1 MPKWNNSYHPLSYL
15 CSYYCFWELLSSE
28 SYYYLILLKIP
39 FVFLKKKKGFFVL
52 VISGDGCYFIDIYLT
67 SLSFTPSL
75 PCSILSL
82 HASPLR
88 TTQTPTAPPRPENCG
103 FSSSLPVFARFSQTH
118 FPTQASAWAP
128 LPLFPFTT
136 SFCLFPVFFLWSAP
150 NLLLFSRARISSAVE
165 SYSFEVSL
173 DFSMAV
179 ILISHLPQWGQIV
192 NIASLEYVG
201 GRPRSMLPRRR
212 LPLGSHCVLHF
223 VSSSWIVNS
232 SLCPYQ
238 NIPDLPNKFSRP
250 HRAS

>member
-1 MPKWNNSYHPLSYL
+1 MPLHSAQPRHPQ
-15 CSYYCFWELLSSE
+15 
-28 SYYYLILLKIP
+28 P
-39 FVFLKKKKGFFVL
+39 
-52 VISGDGCYFIDIYLT
+52 
-67 SLSFTPSL
+67 
-75 PCSILSL
+75 
-82 HASPLR
+82 
-88 TTQTPTAPPRPENCG
+88 PENRG
-103 FSSSLPVFARFSQTH
+103 SSSSLPVFARFSQTH

-136 SFCLFPVFFLWSAP
+136 SFCLFPVFFLWAAP
-150 NLLLFSRARISSAVE
+150 NLLLFCQARISSAVE
-165 SYSFEVSL
+165 SFCFEVLL

-201 GRPRSMLPRRR
+201 GRPRSMLPRGR
-212 LPLGSHCVLHF
+212 LSLGSHCVLPF

-238 NIPDLPNKFSRP
+238 NNIPDQPNKFSRP

>member
-88 TTQTPTAPPRPENCG
+88 TTQTPTAPPPAPRTVGFHHLSLSLHVFHRPISPLRPLPELLSHC
-103 FSSSLPVFARFSQTH
+103 SPSLPH
-118 FPTQASAWAP
+118 F
-128 LPLFPFTT
+128 
-136 SFCLFPVFFLWSAP
+136 VFFLS
-150 NLLLFSRARISSAVE
+150 FSSDQPLICYCLVGQEFHRQWR
-165 SYSFEVSL
+165 
-173 DFSMAV
+173 V
-179 ILISHLPQWGQIV
+179 ILL
-192 NIASLEYVG
+192 
-201 GRPRSMLPRRR
+201 RSR
-212 LPLGSHCVLHF
+212 LTFLWLSFWFLIFH
-223 VSSSWIVNS
+223 SEA
-232 SLCPYQ
+232 
-238 NIPDLPNKFSRP
+238 K
-250 HRAS
+250 